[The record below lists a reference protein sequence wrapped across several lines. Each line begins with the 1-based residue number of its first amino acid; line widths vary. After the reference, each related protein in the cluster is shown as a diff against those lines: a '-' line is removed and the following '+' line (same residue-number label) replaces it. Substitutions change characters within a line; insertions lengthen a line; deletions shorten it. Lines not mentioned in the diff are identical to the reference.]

1 MKIKDN
7 DVLQNIK
14 TKQLNAKIDEKQTTD
29 FIEFENKKRNISE
42 SKTHPEKMIN
52 ISEGDSFFI
61 TSCFIQ

>member
-1 MKIKDN
+1 M
-7 DVLQNIK
+7 LQNIK

-52 ISEGDSFFI
+52 ISEGEGDQPKLTQES
-61 TSCFIQ
+61 TKR

>member
-1 MKIKDN
+1 M
-7 DVLQNIK
+7 LQNIK

-29 FIEFENKKRNISE
+29 FIEFEKRKMNISE

-61 TSCFIQ
+61 NSCFIQ